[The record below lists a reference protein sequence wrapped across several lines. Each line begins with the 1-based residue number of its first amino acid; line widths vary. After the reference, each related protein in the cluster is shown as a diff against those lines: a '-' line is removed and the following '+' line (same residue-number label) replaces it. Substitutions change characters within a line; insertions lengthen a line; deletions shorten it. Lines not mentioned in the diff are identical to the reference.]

1 MPGIELL
8 NGAGSLAQPRRTHFS
23 DPLPDHALASM
34 NVTQNRPHVNMLFIY
49 ICMYLILAH
58 LVLHKHSDSLG

>member
-8 NGAGSLAQPRRTHFS
+8 NGAGSLAQPRHTHFS

-34 NVTQNRPHVNMLFIY
+34 NVTENRPHVNNNINVN
-49 ICMYLILAH
+49 IT
-58 LVLHKHSDSLG
+58 